1 MTAQRAHGDVLIGRS
16 YTRSRRFPRM
26 FGRMPGRDGGYLPGG
41 PYTLTQGVVFLVL
54 LLVVWKLPLLD
65 WLGPA
70 RWGVP
75 LFAIAV
81 RRARIESRTP
91 ASWLIGLLSH
101 LLAPSSGMLAGRS
114 YRPERPVSCT
124 PRFHLHGVDLAVDK
138 ARQPADN
145 AVPKSSLQRLLA
157 GAR

>member
-1 MTAQRAHGDVLIGRS
+1 MTRGDVLIGRS

-41 PYTLTQGVVFLVL
+41 PYTLTQGVIFLVL

-75 LFAIAV
+75 LSAIAV

-91 ASWLIGLLSH
+91 ASWLIGLVTH
-101 LLAPSSGMLAGRS
+101 LLAPSSGMLAGRP
-114 YRPERPVSCT
+114 YRPERPVSRT
-124 PRFHLHGVDLAVDK
+124 LRFYLHSVDEAVDN
-138 ARQPADN
+138 ALVPVDN
-145 AVPKSSLQRLLA
+145 AAPKSSLQRLLA
-157 GAR
+157 GVR

>member
-1 MTAQRAHGDVLIGRS
+1 
-16 YTRSRRFPRM
+16 M

-75 LFAIAV
+75 LTAIAI

-91 ASWLIGLLSH
+91 ASWLIGFMAH
-101 LLAPSSGMLAGRS
+101 LFAPSSGTLAGRA
-114 YRPERPVSCT
+114 YRPDRKVFCRQ
-124 PRFHLHGVDLAVDK
+124 RFYVHGMDVGVDSK
-138 ARQPADN
+138 PTTM
-145 AVPKSSLQRLLA
+145 SSLQRLLA

>member
-1 MTAQRAHGDVLIGRS
+1 
-16 YTRSRRFPRM
+16 
-26 FGRMPGRDGGYLPGG
+26 MPGRDGGYLPGG

-75 LFAIAV
+75 LSAIAV

-91 ASWLIGLLSH
+91 ASWLIGLVTH
-101 LLAPSSGMLAGRS
+101 LLAPTPGMLAGRT

-124 PRFHLHGVDLAVDK
+124 LRFHLHAVDK
-138 ARQPADN
+138 AQWPVGNPA
-145 AVPKSSLQRLLA
+145 PKSSLQRLLA

>member
-1 MTAQRAHGDVLIGRS
+1 
-16 YTRSRRFPRM
+16 M

-54 LLVVWKLPLLD
+54 LLLVWKLPLLD

-91 ASWLIGLLSH
+91 ASWLLGLLSH

-138 ARQPADN
+138 KQQPVDN
-145 AVPKSSLQRLLA
+145 AVPESSLQRLLA

>member
-1 MTAQRAHGDVLIGRS
+1 
-16 YTRSRRFPRM
+16 
-26 FGRMPGRDGGYLPGG
+26 MPGRDGGYLPGG

-75 LFAIAV
+75 LSAIAV

-91 ASWLIGLLSH
+91 ASWLVGLVAH
-101 LLAPSSGMLAGRS
+101 LLAPSSGMLAGRA

-124 PRFHLHGVDLAVDK
+124 PRFHLHGVDVTVDNSHLPVDSGPP
-138 ARQPADN
+138 R
-145 AVPKSSLQRLLA
+145 SSLQRLLA
-157 GAR
+157 GVR

>member
-1 MTAQRAHGDVLIGRS
+1 
-16 YTRSRRFPRM
+16 
-26 FGRMPGRDGGYLPGG
+26 MPGQDGGYLPGG

-91 ASWLIGLLSH
+91 ASWLIGLVVH
-101 LLAPSSGMLAGRS
+101 LLAPSSGTLAGRP
-114 YRPERPVSCT
+114 YRPERPVICT
-124 PRFHLHGVDLAVDK
+124 PKFHLHGENAAVDK
-138 ARQPADN
+138 AQQPVDSAG
-145 AVPKSSLQRLLA
+145 PKSSLQRLLA

>member
-1 MTAQRAHGDVLIGRS
+1 MTRGDVLIGRS

-54 LLVVWKLPLLD
+54 LLIVWKLPLLD

-91 ASWLIGLLSH
+91 ASWLIGLLAH
-101 LLAPSSGMLAGRS
+101 LLAPSSGMLAGRP
-114 YRPERPVSCT
+114 YRPARPVSCT
-124 PRFHLHGVDLAVDK
+124 PRFHMHDATVDK
-138 ARQPADN
+138 SVDN
-145 AVPKSSLQRLLA
+145 SAPKSSLQRLLA
-157 GAR
+157 GVR